1 MSAGI
6 YCQLDFFY
14 RSQFPQRLCALHCGL
29 ADGFSLLLGDQTI
42 DLLQKK
48 DDHRS
53 SVLQG
58 SSIWPQTLAAVVS
71 RPVYFQRSDLADP
84 MRLQQLLADVETC
97 SVPDWHVDVHAHCA
111 ALVAVLRS
119 ALARHVPLRVV
130 HRTPSATEP
139 ASLATVTL
147 RRYVRYTGRTLDRT
161 RQLIVLRTLFST
173 WAVVS
178 KPSAALSH
186 IQAMYDDLGLQLLQ
200 L

>member
-1 MSAGI
+1 MQKKVGHLPRVLQVSFI
-6 YCQLDFFY
+6 
-14 RSQFPQRLCALHCGL
+14 FPQTPSA
-29 ADGFSLLLGDQTI
+29 F
-42 DLLQKK
+42 
-48 DDHRS
+48 
-53 SVLQG
+53 VL
-58 SSIWPQTLAAVVS
+58 
-71 RPVYFQRSDLADP
+71 RPVHFQRSDFADP
-84 MRLQQLLADVETC
+84 TRLQQVLADVETC

-111 ALVAVLRS
+111 ALVAVFRS
-119 ALARHVPLRVV
+119 ALARHFPLRVL

-147 RRYVRYTGRTLDRT
+147 RRYVRYTGRTLDCT